1 MFYSLYYTFF
11 SIFRNRCDFNKYTIR
26 VIKKMSQAKINE
38 AEENVDDE
46 MMLINNT
53 INKDDEYSN
62 SDEFMSDIDDDTSE
76 E

>member
-1 MFYSLYYTFF
+1 
-11 SIFRNRCDFNKYTIR
+11 
-26 VIKKMSQAKINE
+26 MSQAKINE

-53 INKDDEYSN
+53 INKDDECSN

>member
-1 MFYSLYYTFF
+1 MLYSFYYTFF
-11 SIFRNRCDFNKYTIR
+11 SILNRCDFNKYTIR

-53 INKDDEYSN
+53 INKDDEISN